1 MKKLLSVI
9 LATILL
15 LSLSA
20 CGKNV
25 EKTTLSV
32 NEVTHSVFYSPF
44 YLAIELGFFEEE
56 GISIEL
62 TNGGGSNVSMTA
74 VISGQADI
82 GLVGPETVVYVYNE
96 GKEDHPVVFAKL
108 TQRDGSF
115 LISRNDEKNFSY
127 KDLEGKE
134 IIAGRKGGLPAMTLE
149 YVLNQNGLFNG
160 VNVTLNYDIAFNLQ
174 ASAFESGTGDYTTLF
189 EPTASD
195 FCIAKKGYNIASIGK
210 DSGEVPYTCFVA
222 TKSFIDKNPELLKGF
237 VKALKRAKEF
247 MDTHSSKEVAEILLP
262 QFSGT
267 TVTQLQNAVESYLE
281 IDAWSDD
288 MILSKESFDRLQN
301 IMENAGE
308 LSQKADFSKVVYNDI
323 AESVS

>member
-20 CGKNV
+20 CGKNA

-44 YLAIELGFFEEE
+44 YLAIELGYFEEE

-82 GLVGPETVVYVYNE
+82 GLVGPETVIYVYNE

-115 LISRNDEKNFSY
+115 LISRKDEKNFSY

-149 YVLNQNGLFNG
+149 YVLNQNELFDG

-174 ASAFESGTGDYTTLF
+174 AGAFESGTGDYTTLF

-195 FCIAKKGYNIASIGK
+195 FCIANKGHNVASIGK

-237 VKALKRAKEF
+237 VKALKKAKEF

-288 MILSKESFDRLQN
+288 MILSKESFDRLQD

-308 LSQKADFSKVVYNDI
+308 LSQKADFSKVVFNDI
-323 AESVS
+323 AKSVS